1 MSSSAAV
8 TLAILAGCAQ
18 PSPQPSPPT
27 PTTPD
32 HRRHPETRHDQHFC
46 CQSVSAKPWSGEGCV
61 TIAVEHINTC
71 AKVLYC
77 PGKWINDEGDVTC
90 E

>member
-1 MSSSAAV
+1 MFIKP
-8 TLAILAGCAQ
+8 TILAILAACGIN
-18 PSPQPSPPT
+18 SNPPDA
-27 PTTPD
+27 PD
-32 HRRHPETRHDQHFC
+32 EIEPPDDQQIDQHFC